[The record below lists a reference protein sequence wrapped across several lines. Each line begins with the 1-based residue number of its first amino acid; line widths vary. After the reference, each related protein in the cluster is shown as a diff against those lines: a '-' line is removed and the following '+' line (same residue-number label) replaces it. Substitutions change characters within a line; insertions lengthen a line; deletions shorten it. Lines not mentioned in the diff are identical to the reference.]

1 VRPEHEVLARELE
14 YHEKLYAG
22 FAQAHFARPA
32 VRALRRHLTARIL
45 RLTAADR
52 QSRLLSLGCGIG
64 DTELLLAPHIGEV
77 IGLDLSGAA
86 VRQAWADAQRFGIQ
100 NARFIEG
107 TLPYQD
113 DAGFD
118 AVIAIFFLHHLPD
131 AALAALPGQVWR
143 LLKPGGMFYSL
154 DPSKR
159 RLSGAVGRV
168 LFPRLM
174 KKYQTEDERELEP
187 EATAL
192 LFREAGF
199 DTRCEMYDFGS
210 SPLAGLLPGWGWGY
224 RVARRLDDAI
234 LRIPALRRRG
244 SNFELI
250 ARKPPHAPSA
260 PSAGSPS

>member
-1 VRPEHEVLARELE
+1 
-14 YHEKLYAG
+14 
-22 FAQAHFARPA
+22 
-32 VRALRRHLTARIL
+32 
-45 RLTAADR
+45 
-52 QSRLLSLGCGIG
+52 
-64 DTELLLAPHIGEV
+64 
-77 IGLDLSGAA
+77 
-86 VRQAWADAQRFGIQ
+86 
-100 NARFIEG
+100 
-107 TLPYQD
+107 
-113 DAGFD
+113 
-118 AVIAIFFLHHLPD
+118 
-131 AALAALPGQVWR
+131 
-143 LLKPGGMFYSL
+143 
-154 DPSKR
+154 
-159 RLSGAVGRV
+159 
-168 LFPRLM
+168 M

-260 PSAGSPS
+260 PSAGAGS